1 MNAVLNFSGKSKKQ
15 ILEFLEKHEN
25 LGAKSEFEEFRAKI
39 LDCNATLFK
48 SGKLLIQGNSTEK
61 VKELILEN
69 VKAEDELILG
79 IDETGRGESFGP
91 LVVAGV
97 LGTTSSLREFRDSKK
112 IPKAKIPEKS
122 KLAMQKSKWL
132 VEEIPSTDIDA
143 LREIGKNL
151 NAIEAN
157 AINKIIK
164 HFQGI
169 EKKPFRIIVDGARIK
184 GTTEKNIEFLPKADD
199 LIVQVAAA
207 SIIAKNSR
215 NESKD
220 KGKRKTWKTALART

>member
-122 KLAMQKSKWL
+122 RLAMQKSKWL

-157 AINKIIK
+157 AINKIIR

-169 EKKPFRIIVDGARIK
+169 EKRKFKIIIDGSSIK
-184 GTTEKNIEFLPKADD
+184 GIVKGVKFLPKADD
-199 LIVQVAAA
+199 LIVQCAAA

-220 KGKRKTWKTALART
+220 KGKRKSWKSRKYNA